1 METTT
6 ERCSL
11 KIAVLNFQNIKKI
24 TYNFNKILSFPCT
37 FCNKNIFTDILTLV
51 CIPSYNCVTIL
62 ISFQLKVENFR
73 RGEGTFFG
81 ILEGGSVKWVT
92 GDKISKSGGGTKSVA
107 DQHFLKKLEGG
118 TYLGGQY
125 DLEFSKLLS

>member
-1 METTT
+1 M
-6 ERCSL
+6 
-11 KIAVLNFQNIKKI
+11 
-24 TYNFNKILSFPCT
+24 
-37 FCNKNIFTDILTLV
+37 

-62 ISFQLKVENFR
+62 TSFQPKVENFR